1 MRPLPSRDTI
11 PTPIPQTVRDDG
23 GGESDRAYEP
33 RSSRAARALRSQRHA
48 RGGSVIVALGT
59 WQVLGSGTV
68 DARGGDHPA
77 TRRPRVRPGGGD
89 RVSPRPERRARILSG
104 KPSSGHARCAQA
116 AVDAQRIGAAG
127 RSMADRARGGRRTG
141 GRREVVAG
149 HDRPRRRS
157 HPSRK
162 RSARPVPADGGVA
175 TDRSGSR
182 REPYAGTLV
191 LRGEA
196 IAEVT
201 ATGVRTTFG
210 RTAELVR
217 GAHVESSQQKAVF
230 RVVRNLAFFNGG
242 LVCFQLIYASALRL
256 SAGEMIALVLVG
268 TLASVP
274 VALPAA
280 FTLAT
285 AIGARNLARRGV
297 LPTRLSAVDEAA
309 TMTVLCVDKTGTI
322 TQNELE
328 VVEVEPLAGDDRA
341 SVLRLAALAS
351 ATGTLDPVDAAVTRA
366 ARSAPFANVPKP
378 VKFVPFDP
386 ARKMSEAIVTTAAG
400 ETERIV
406 KGAFPAVAALAA
418 PSETARAVADELERK
433 GFRVLAV
440 AHGPPSALR
449 LAGLIALSDMPRPE
463 SAELLSR
470 LREMGVRPVML
481 TGDTPATAA
490 SVAQQVHL
498 EGAVC
503 RREEIPARV
512 RPEEYAVFAGIL
524 PEDKYRIVKAFQAD
538 GRVVGMCG
546 DGANDAPALRQAQ
559 IGIAVSTATDVAKSA
574 AGIVLTEP
582 GLGGIVAAVEEGRI
596 TFQRILTYALR
607 SITGKIKQ
615 VFFLTS
621 GLLLTGNAILTPVLM
636 ALLMMSGDFLAL
648 SATTDN
654 VRPSARP
661 NDWKIDRLTIAG
673 VILGTID
680 LIFSTAF
687 LALGKFWFGLS
698 IDALRTLAA
707 LLTVFTSQALF
718 YVARERRHLWESR
731 PSNWFIASSV
741 VDASII
747 SALALRGILMAP
759 LPLGVVASV
768 AGCAVAF
775 AFLLDFV
782 KLAAFRRLSLA
793 E

>member
-1 MRPLPSRDTI
+1 MMVEGSRIGLTSREARERLARYGPNVMPEAAPSTW
-11 PTPIPQTVRDDG
+11 
-23 GGESDRAYEP
+23 
-33 RSSRAARALRSQRHA
+33 RSALGKFWAPVPWMLEAAIILQLVVHEYVPAAVIAFLLVLNAALAFFQESRAQATLDALKRRLTLSASALRDGAWR
-48 RGGSVIVALGT
+48 IVPAADVVPGDVVKLSLGT
-59 WQVLGSGTV
+59 IV
-68 DARGGDHPA
+68 PA
-77 TRRPRVRPGGGD
+77 D
-89 RVSPRPERRARILSG
+89 ARILQGSVLLDQSLLTG
-104 KPSSGHARCAQA
+104 ESLP
-116 AVDAQRIGAAG
+116 IEAG
-127 RSMADRARGGRRTG
+127 RDANA
-141 GRREVVAG
+141 
-149 HDRPRRRS
+149 
-157 HPSRK
+157 
-162 RSARPVPADGGVA
+162 
-175 TDRSGSR
+175 
-182 REPYAGTLV
+182 YAGTLV

>member
-48 RGGSVIVALGT
+48 RGGSVLVALGT

-182 REPYAGTLV
+182 RERVRRYSRTPR
-191 LRGEA
+191 RGDCRSDGDGRA
-196 IAEVT
+196 NHLWT
-201 ATGVRTTFG
+201 NG
-210 RTAELVR
+210 RTRQRCARRELAAE
-217 GAHVESSQQKAVF
+217 
-230 RVVRNLAFFNGG
+230 GG
-242 LVCFQLIYASALRL
+242 LLSRPQLGLFQRRPSMLPAHLRFG
-256 SAGEMIALVLVG
+256 A
-268 TLASVP
+268 ASVSRRDDRARP
-274 VALPAA
+274 RRDPGLGSRRVA
-280 FTLAT
+280 
-285 AIGARNLARRGV
+285 GGV
-297 LPTRLSAVDEAA
+297 YPRDC
-309 TMTVLCVDKTGTI
+309 VLCVDKTGTI

-503 RREEIPARV
+503 RREEIPVRV

-661 NDWKIDRLTIAG
+661 NEWKIDRLTIAG

-687 LALGKFWFGLS
+687 LGLGKFSFGLS
-698 IDALRTLAA
+698 IHALRTLAA